1 MNRLPIVAE
10 LQKVALVS
18 GGPVPVLTDKGREWL
33 NVLEDL
39 QGEEVAAGGE
49 EAADLVL
56 STSGLVR

>member
-1 MNRLPIVAE
+1 MAPSSTVTE
-10 LQKVALVS
+10 LRDLALVS
-18 GGPVPVLTDKGREWL
+18 GGSVPVLTDKGREWL

-39 QGEEVAAGGE
+39 QGEEVATRGE

>member
-1 MNRLPIVAE
+1 MTRSPTVAE
-10 LQKVALVS
+10 LRKVELVS
-18 GGPVPVLTDKGREWL
+18 GASVPVLTDKGREWL